1 MTEKENSSMGWNPSY
16 MTVCISPFGKIV
28 RSGDKEIMAKFA
40 KDNNYIL
47 AEIKIISFDG
57 GGKKNEI

>member
-1 MTEKENSSMGWNPSY
+1 MTEKEMSNIGWNPCY
-16 MTVCISPFGKIV
+16 TTVCISLGGKIV
-28 RSGDKEIMAKFA
+28 KSGDKEIMAKFA

-57 GGKKNEI
+57 GGK